1 MAEIINQIPGYE
13 KGRVQRINATDEV
26 SESFIVAQMAADLH
40 KKWNT
45 SVLCISLDG
54 HKEAIEIIATPRY
67 VSYED
72 HAILSQQM
80 RIPSVEITKI
90 DMDFEKG
97 IVTAKEIEMKI
108 KVNGCKKYD
117 TDRGWV
123 VVVYVDLVNEGDKAE
138 LVWPEFGKPYFQ
150 QITKT
155 DDGVKIARMILSRK
169 PYVADEG
176 EALMN
181 LLQGLGTM

>member
-1 MAEIINQIPGYE
+1 MKRTILIVMLALAGILGYAQSTNPQNDS
-13 KGRVQRINATDEV
+13 GRMYV
-26 SESFIVAQMAADLH
+26 
-40 KKWNT
+40 
-45 SVLCISLDG
+45 
-54 HKEAIEIIATPRY
+54 EAIEIIATPRY

-108 KVNGCKKYD
+108 NVNGCKKYD
-117 TDRGWV
+117 TDHGWV

-138 LVWPEFGKPYFQ
+138 LVWPEFGKPFFQ

-155 DDGVKIARMILSRK
+155 DDGVKIARMVLSSK
-169 PYVADEG
+169 PYVADES
-176 EALMN
+176 EALRNM
-181 LLQGLGTM
+181 LMGLGTM

>member
-1 MAEIINQIPGYE
+1 MKNTILTLVLAFASILGYAQSTNPLNYS
-13 KGRVQRINATDEV
+13 GRMYV
-26 SESFIVAQMAADLH
+26 
-40 KKWNT
+40 
-45 SVLCISLDG
+45 
-54 HKEAIEIIATPRY
+54 EAIEIIQTPRY

-97 IVTAKEIEMKI
+97 TVTVKDTQL
-108 KVNGCKKYD
+108 KVKNTGCTRYEAD
-117 TDRGWV
+117 HGWKV
-123 VVVYVDLVNEGDKAE
+123 AVYMELVNEGDKAE

-150 QITKT
+150 QITKAES
-155 DDGVKIARMILSRK
+155 GVNIARMVLTSK

-176 EALMN
+176 EALRD
-181 LLQGLGTM
+181 LLQGMGTM

>member
-1 MAEIINQIPGYE
+1 MKHITLIFVLMLATITAAAQSTNPLNYS
-13 KGRVQRINATDEV
+13 GRMYV
-26 SESFIVAQMAADLH
+26 
-40 KKWNT
+40 
-45 SVLCISLDG
+45 
-54 HKEAIEIIATPRY
+54 EAIEIIATPRY

-97 IVTAKEIEMKI
+97 IVIAKEIEMKI

-138 LVWPEFGKPYFQ
+138 LVWPEYGKPFFQ
-150 QITKT
+150 QITKAE
-155 DDGVKIARMILSRK
+155 DGVKIARMVLSRK
-169 PYVADEG
+169 PYVADES

>member
-1 MAEIINQIPGYE
+1 MKHITLIFVLTLATITAAAQSTNPLNYG
-13 KGRVQRINATDEV
+13 GRMYV
-26 SESFIVAQMAADLH
+26 
-40 KKWNT
+40 
-45 SVLCISLDG
+45 
-54 HKEAIEIIATPRY
+54 EAIEIIATPRY

-108 KVNGCKKYD
+108 MVNGCKKYD

-123 VVVYVDLVNEGDKAE
+123 VVVYVDLVDEGDKAE

-155 DDGVKIARMILSRK
+155 EDGVKIARMVLSRK
-169 PYVADEG
+169 PYVADES

>member
-1 MAEIINQIPGYE
+1 MKRTILIVMLALAGILGYAQSTNPLNYS
-13 KGRVQRINATDEV
+13 GRMYV
-26 SESFIVAQMAADLH
+26 
-40 KKWNT
+40 
-45 SVLCISLDG
+45 
-54 HKEAIEIIATPRY
+54 EAIEIIATPRY

-117 TDRGWV
+117 IDRGWV

-138 LVWPEFGKPYFQ
+138 LVWPEFGKPFFQ

-155 DDGVKIARMILSRK
+155 ADGVKIARMILSSK
-169 PYVADEG
+169 PYVADES
-176 EALMN
+176 EALRDM
-181 LLQGLGTM
+181 LMGLGTM

>member
-1 MAEIINQIPGYE
+1 MKRSILIVMLAFAGILGYAQSTNPLNYSGRMYVEAMEIY
-13 KGRVQRINATDEV
+13 
-26 SESFIVAQMAADLH
+26 
-40 KKWNT
+40 
-45 SVLCISLDG
+45 
-54 HKEAIEIIATPRY
+54 ATPRY
-67 VSYED
+67 LSYED
-72 HAILSQQM
+72 HAIVSQQM

-97 IVTAKEIEMKI
+97 TVTVKDTEMKI

-117 TDRGWV
+117 TDRGWI

-150 QITKT
+150 QITKA
-155 DDGVKIARMILSRK
+155 DNGVNIARMVLTSK

>member
-1 MAEIINQIPGYE
+1 MERTILIVMLALAGILGYAQSTNPLNYS
-13 KGRVQRINATDEV
+13 GRMYI
-26 SESFIVAQMAADLH
+26 
-40 KKWNT
+40 
-45 SVLCISLDG
+45 
-54 HKEAIEIIATPRY
+54 EAIEIIATPRY

-97 IVTAKEIEMKI
+97 IVIAKEIEMKI

-150 QITKT
+150 QITKI
-155 DDGVKIARMILSRK
+155 DDGVKIARMVLSSK
-169 PYVADEG
+169 PYVADG
-176 EALMN
+176 SEAMRDLLM
-181 LLQGLGTM
+181 GLGTM

>member
-1 MAEIINQIPGYE
+1 MKHITLIFVLTLATITTAAQSTNPLNYS
-13 KGRVQRINATDEV
+13 GRMYV
-26 SESFIVAQMAADLH
+26 
-40 KKWNT
+40 
-45 SVLCISLDG
+45 
-54 HKEAIEIIATPRY
+54 EAIEIIATPRY

-97 IVTAKEIEMKI
+97 LVIAKEIEMKI

-123 VVVYVDLVNEGDKAE
+123 VVVYVDLVDEGDKAE
-138 LVWPEFGKPYFQ
+138 LVWPEFGKPFFQ

-155 DDGVKIARMILSRK
+155 DEGVKIARMVLSSK
-169 PYVADEG
+169 PYVADES

>member
-1 MAEIINQIPGYE
+1 MKHTILTLVLAFASILGYAQSTNPLNYS
-13 KGRVQRINATDEV
+13 GRMYV
-26 SESFIVAQMAADLH
+26 
-40 KKWNT
+40 
-45 SVLCISLDG
+45 
-54 HKEAIEIIATPRY
+54 EAIEIIQTPRY

-97 IVTAKEIEMKI
+97 TVTVKDTQMKI
-108 KVNGCKKYD
+108 KVTGCKRYEAD
-117 TDRGWV
+117 HGWK
-123 VVVYVDLVNEGDKAE
+123 VVVYMELVNEGDKAE

-150 QITKT
+150 QITKA
-155 DDGVKIARMILSRK
+155 DNGVNIARMVLTSK

-181 LLQGLGTM
+181 LLQGMGTM

>member
-1 MAEIINQIPGYE
+1 MKKNIITIILALASVFIASAQSTNPLNYS
-13 KGRVQRINATDEV
+13 GRMYV
-26 SESFIVAQMAADLH
+26 
-40 KKWNT
+40 
-45 SVLCISLDG
+45 
-54 HKEAIEIIATPRY
+54 EAIEIIATPRY

-72 HAILSQQM
+72 YAILSQQM

-97 IVTAKEIEMKI
+97 IVTVKDIEMKI
-108 KVNGCKKYD
+108 KVNGCKRYEAD
-117 TDRGWV
+117 HGWT
-123 VVVYVDLVNEGDKAE
+123 VVVYVDLVNEGDKGE

-150 QITKT
+150 QITKP

>member
-1 MAEIINQIPGYE
+1 MKRTILIVMLALAGILGYAQSTNPLNYS
-13 KGRVQRINATDEV
+13 GRMYV
-26 SESFIVAQMAADLH
+26 
-40 KKWNT
+40 
-45 SVLCISLDG
+45 
-54 HKEAIEIIATPRY
+54 EAIEIIATPRY

-138 LVWPEFGKPYFQ
+138 LVWPEYGKPFYQ

-155 DDGVKIARMILSRK
+155 DDGVKIARMVLSSK
-169 PYVADEG
+169 PYVADES
-176 EALMN
+176 ETLRDMLM
-181 LLQGLGTM
+181 GLGTM

>member
-1 MAEIINQIPGYE
+1 MKRTILIAMLALAGILGYAQSTNPLNYS
-13 KGRVQRINATDEV
+13 GRMYV
-26 SESFIVAQMAADLH
+26 
-40 KKWNT
+40 
-45 SVLCISLDG
+45 
-54 HKEAIEIIATPRY
+54 EAIEIIQTPRY

-80 RIPSVEITKI
+80 RIPSVQITKCE
-90 DMDFEKG
+90 MDFEKG
-97 IVTAKEIEMKI
+97 TVTVDNKEMRI
-108 KVNGCKKYD
+108 KVNATKKYD

-123 VVVYVDLVNEGDKAE
+123 VVIYTDLVDEGDKAE

-150 QITKT
+150 QITKV
-155 DDGVKIARMILSRK
+155 DNGVNIARMVLTSK
-169 PYVADEG
+169 PYVADQG

>member
-1 MAEIINQIPGYE
+1 MKHITLIFVLTLATITAAAQSTNPLNYS
-13 KGRVQRINATDEV
+13 GRMYV
-26 SESFIVAQMAADLH
+26 
-40 KKWNT
+40 
-45 SVLCISLDG
+45 
-54 HKEAIEIIATPRY
+54 EAIEIIQTPRY

-80 RIPSVEITKI
+80 RIPSTKI
-90 DMDFEKG
+90 MKCEMDFEKG
-97 IVTAKEIEMKI
+97 TVTVDNKEMRI
-108 KVNGCKKYD
+108 KVNATKKYD

-123 VVVYVDLVNEGDKAE
+123 VVIYTDMVDEGDKAE

-155 DDGVKIARMILSRK
+155 DNGVNIARMVLTSK

-176 EALMN
+176 EALKE